1 MRPQIPVPGS
11 RSLASRAR
19 STETT
24 AKHLLAGAASCS
36 LIVEHTWHV
45 ASLDRCESRCV
56 PAVPATRRRCGRPAL
71 LPRGPGAASA
81 SRRRLLASRSRRAA
95 RSLLT
100 NPRGTGLVPLPATG
114 AGTSVRA
121 EEKDDALSTCP
132 TCLFPPPPSSPSGYG
147 LYLPTTIS
155 RRLCCEPVTVIGLA
169 GRRPSGVGHAH
180 AEGARRLGSSRL
192 DAYLATSCPC
202 PALTFPACPY
212 PVAITSSS
220 SLRTETHSAST
231 AP

>member
-1 MRPQIPVPGS
+1 
-11 RSLASRAR
+11 
-19 STETT
+19 
-24 AKHLLAGAASCS
+24 

-71 LPRGPGAASA
+71 LARGPGAASA

-169 GRRPSGVGHAH
+169 RRRPSGVGHAH
-180 AEGARRLGSSRL
+180 AEGARRLGPPRL
-192 DAYLATSCPC
+192 DAMPTSCPARAQHG
-202 PALTFPACPY
+202 PHLPRLSVSRRHY
-212 PVAITSSS
+212 VLVVITHGNTQC
-220 SLRTETHSAST
+220 LNSAMI
-231 AP
+231 